1 MRPDKET
8 IERLKAEYGE
18 VYLVEV
24 GEAGVIV
31 RPPTRA
37 EYRRFRALAIDEKK
51 RADAVE
57 RLVRDCVL
65 WPDAD
70 GLDELLE
77 RRPALTEVI
86 GGELLKLAGFAEE
99 VEIKKL

>member
-1 MRPDKET
+1 MRPGDDV
-8 IERLKAEYGE
+8 IERLKAEHGE
-18 VYLVEV
+18 VYLVEAGDV
-24 GEAGVIV
+24 GVIV

-37 EYRRFRALAIDEKK
+37 EYRRFRALAMDEKK

-57 RLVRDCVL
+57 RLARDCVL

-77 RRPALTEVI
+77 RRPALTEVV